1 MEFVLALLALIGFTI
16 LLLVLAVLGLGWLLN
31 RGRRGSAGGVMAAEL
46 LERLERLEARLER
59 LEGLKGFDQTE
70 RLERLDQTEPALL
83 RELESR
89 QRAETGVGSAGVRPP
104 RLPPLA
110 SPTPSAPPPP
120 PGSSV
125 QGRSLAKRL
134 ESGIENWTGR
144 LGAAAVVAG
153 VTFLLLHSAYR
164 LEPAQRF
171 LLTLL
176 AAGALAGLSL
186 WLARRPSWRELSEWI
201 RSAAGAIVLLACA
214 AAGGLPGLG
223 MQWIDQPLPALAML
237 LLGIGLNLLLAW
249 RSRRQALAAAHLV
262 FSLVPL
268 AIVPPSAMAL
278 ATASAI
284 VLIGLVLAQRRR
296 WDGEL
301 LIVSGAAAL
310 HHWVWYLQTD
320 LPFRNEGLRPVG
332 LAAAV
337 VVFGAGV
344 LVVHGHRARPAAFKL
359 LPLLALLTNWLA
371 LALALLAYPASPWG
385 RAFGCG
391 LAALLALALAR
402 RADRSGEVW
411 LQRGEQLIAQSLVI
425 SALFSLGPLLAN
437 GLVLLLA
444 VLLACLVFLRLA
456 GAGGDRWWPRISWG
470 LSLGFGV
477 VLALVGLI
485 PSIGPSSTQNA
496 ITLLLG
502 AAAALA
508 ASVDL
513 ARATPDRPQARPR
526 PSLGWL
532 SAGLVVSAAVQAL
545 AGGWMEWLA
554 LVALGAMVVLAK
566 RLQAPGVLAGAQ
578 AAGLVVH
585 GLAWLNLLLTA
596 PWLPAPLSLR
606 LLPLLLLAGLLL
618 QVGAGGRARQAAI
631 VLLAVD
637 LGLAAQLL
645 LAPLSA
651 LLPATAWL
659 LLALPLADLAARS
672 SARTARTLLLV
683 GAGYLLTVLV
693 VWPVWVLPSTAQ
705 FGVMLWRWPLEGL
718 GLAVL
723 LRWWRISDRQ
733 PLTTYPGWRRLRSCL
748 LEAVLLNLNLILL
761 WELSP
766 AARALAWAGLALLL
780 ISRHGRRFVESRG
793 RLYALPISWLGLLQL
808 VLALRRLRLD
818 GGDWGAGDQL
828 LIGLAVLLQ
837 IAFVV
842 LHHRQAPRQV
852 IGSAQAL
859 AGPLGLLQRLE
870 SQRLVA
876 IDLPMLVGLALAIY
890 WRFDAG
896 LLTLLW
902 SAQAFLV
909 FCLGTWLRNNPL
921 RYLALA
927 GLVLCLLRLL
937 LIDLA
942 RADLGLKGVVF
953 VGVGV
958 LLIGMNALVNRYRD
972 RFG

>member
-1 MEFVLALLALIGFTI
+1 MEFVLAVLALIWFTF

-31 RGRRGSAGGVMAAEL
+31 RGRRGSAGGVMAPEL

-59 LEGLKGFDQTE
+59 LEGLGQTE
-70 RLERLDQTEPALL
+70 RLERLDQPERLQLLGLEPQ
-83 RELESR
+83 
-89 QRAETGVGSAGVRPP
+89 QRPETGVGSAGVRPS
-104 RLPPLA
+104 RLPPLEL
-110 SPTPSAPPPP
+110 PKPSVPPPP
-120 PGSSV
+120 LEPPV
-125 QGRSLAKRL
+125 LGRSLAKRL
-134 ESGIENWTGR
+134 ERGIENWTGR

-176 AAGALAGLSL
+176 AAAALAGLSL

-223 MQWIDQPLPALAML
+223 LQWIDQPLPALAIL

-284 VLIGLVLAQRRR
+284 VLIGLALAQRRR

-310 HHWVWYLQTD
+310 HHLLWYLQTD
-320 LPFRNEGLRPVG
+320 LPFRNEGLRPFG
-332 LAAAV
+332 LSAAV

-402 RADRSGEVW
+402 RAGRTGEVW

-456 GAGGDRWWPRISWG
+456 GAGGDSWWPRISWG

-485 PSIGPSSTQNA
+485 PSIGPSSSQNA

-554 LVALGAMVVLAK
+554 LVALGTMVVLAK

-585 GLAWLNLLLTA
+585 GLAWLNLLLSA
-596 PWLPAPLSLR
+596 PWLPALLSLR

-618 QVGAGGRARQAAI
+618 RAGASGRARQAAI

-659 LLALPLADLAARS
+659 LLALPLADLSARS

-683 GAGYLLTVLV
+683 GAGYLLMVLV

-705 FGVMLWRWPLEGL
+705 LGVMLWRWPLEGL
-718 GLAVL
+718 GLGVL
-723 LRWWRISDRQ
+723 LRWWLISQHQ
-733 PLTTYPGWRRLRSCL
+733 PLSTYPGWRRLRSCL
-748 LEAVLLNLNLILL
+748 LEAVLLNLNLIVL

-766 AARALAWAGLALLL
+766 AARTLAWAGLALLL
-780 ISRHGRRFVESRG
+780 ISRHGRRFFGSRG
-793 RLYALPISWLGLLQL
+793 GLYAPPISWLGLLQL

-818 GGDWGAGDQL
+818 GGDWGAPDQL

-842 LHHRQAPRQV
+842 LQHRQAPRQAK
-852 IGSAQAL
+852 GPAQALAL

-921 RYLALA
+921 RHLALA
-927 GLVLCLLRLL
+927 GLGLCLLRLL

-972 RFG
+972 RFC

>member
-1 MEFVLALLALIGFTI
+1 
-16 LLLVLAVLGLGWLLN
+16 
-31 RGRRGSAGGVMAAEL
+31 
-46 LERLERLEARLER
+46 
-59 LEGLKGFDQTE
+59 
-70 RLERLDQTEPALL
+70 
-83 RELESR
+83 
-89 QRAETGVGSAGVRPP
+89 
-104 RLPPLA
+104 
-110 SPTPSAPPPP
+110 
-120 PGSSV
+120 
-125 QGRSLAKRL
+125 
-134 ESGIENWTGR
+134 
-144 LGAAAVVAG
+144 
-153 VTFLLLHSAYR
+153 
-164 LEPAQRF
+164 
-171 LLTLL
+171 
-176 AAGALAGLSL
+176 
-186 WLARRPSWRELSEWI
+186 
-201 RSAAGAIVLLACA
+201 
-214 AAGGLPGLG
+214 
-223 MQWIDQPLPALAML
+223 
-237 LLGIGLNLLLAW
+237 
-249 RSRRQALAAAHLV
+249 
-262 FSLVPL
+262 
-268 AIVPPSAMAL
+268 
-278 ATASAI
+278 
-284 VLIGLVLAQRRR
+284 
-296 WDGEL
+296 
-301 LIVSGAAAL
+301 
-310 HHWVWYLQTD
+310 
-320 LPFRNEGLRPVG
+320 
-332 LAAAV
+332 
-337 VVFGAGV
+337 
-344 LVVHGHRARPAAFKL
+344 
-359 LPLLALLTNWLA
+359 
-371 LALALLAYPASPWG
+371 LLAYPASPWG

-402 RADRSGEVW
+402 RANRTGEVW
-411 LQRGEQLIAQSLVI
+411 LQRGEQLIAQLLVI

-456 GAGGDRWWPRISWG
+456 GAGGDLWWPRISWG

-477 VLALVGLI
+477 LLALVGLI

-513 ARATPDRPQARPR
+513 ARANPDRPKARPR

-532 SAGLVVSAAVQAL
+532 SAGLVVSAGVQAL

-585 GLAWLNLLLTA
+585 GLAWLNLLLSA

-606 LLPLLLLAGLLL
+606 LLPLLLLAALLLL
-618 QVGAGGRARQAAI
+618 QAGAGGRARQSAI

-637 LGLAAQLL
+637 LGVAAQLL

-683 GAGYLLTVLV
+683 GAGLLLTVLV
-693 VWPVWVLPSTAQ
+693 VWPVWVLPSTARL
-705 FGVMLWRWPLEGL
+705 GVMLWRWPLEGL

-723 LRWWRISDRQ
+723 LRWWRISQHQ
-733 PLTTYPGWRRLRSCL
+733 PLSTYPGWRRLRSCL
-748 LEAVLLNLNLILL
+748 LEAVLLNLNLIVL

-780 ISRHGRRFVESRG
+780 IGRPGRRFVESRG
-793 RLYALPISWLGLLQL
+793 GLYALPISWLGLLQL

-842 LHHRQAPRQV
+842 LQHRQAPRQA

-876 IDLPMLVGLALAIY
+876 IDLPMLAGLALAIY

-896 LLTLLW
+896 VLTLLW

-921 RYLALA
+921 RHLALA
-927 GLVLCLLRLL
+927 GLGLCLLRLL

-942 RADLGLKGVVF
+942 GADLGLKGVVF